1 MNYEEHVASLFN
13 GEFNARGMLLYK
25 MVPELILSFQTSKM
39 DRT

>member
-13 GEFNARGMLLYK
+13 GEFNARGMLLCK